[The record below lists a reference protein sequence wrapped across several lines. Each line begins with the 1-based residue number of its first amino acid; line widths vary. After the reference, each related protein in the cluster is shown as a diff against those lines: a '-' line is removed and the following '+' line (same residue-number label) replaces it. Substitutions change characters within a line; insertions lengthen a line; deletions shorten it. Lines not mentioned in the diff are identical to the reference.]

1 MPYDHRIPTGSSPLA
16 VSRRALLGRL
26 ALGGLALGTTL
37 LPWRTAPAQTGAAP
51 SGPLVRQPPQGE
63 FVIRGGY
70 VLTMEPGAA
79 DLPRGDVHVRD
90 GTIVEIGENLAA
102 PGAEAIDGAGFIVS
116 PGLVDTH
123 WHMWTSLMRNMAD
136 SVPGNGYFQ
145 VVTRTGSA
153 FLPEHMYAGTLLSAA
168 EAINAGI
175 TTVHDWCHNI
185 RSPEHA
191 RSDVQALKDAG
202 IRGRFSYGPYRPLS
216 PRQPLDVADF
226 MRLHDQWQDYENG
239 GLLSLGLGWRGIQS
253 VVQEPGG
260 AAKLTPVDPAVYR
273 ADFDAARERGLPVSL
288 HANSTPG
295 DHGHIAALERL
306 GLLHEGFQVVHATH
320 ITPAEVEAMAR
331 RGAVVTL
338 SPFSEM
344 TIGYGVPPVRA
355 FLEAGV
361 TTGLSV
367 DTTPL
372 TGDADMMDI
381 MKVTHN
387 LFNGQAL
394 SEFGTTARRMLELG
408 TLEGARSLGL
418 SAITGSLAAGKRA
431 DLIMT
436 ATHVRSGGF
445 SMTPIA
451 DMAHMIV
458 HSAGPG
464 DVDTVIV
471 DGRVLK
477 RGGRLTAID
486 TSEVKRRAAAAS
498 DFVRSAAPG

>member
-1 MPYDHRIPTGSSPLA
+1 MPHDRRVFPGSHPLA
-16 VSRRALLGRL
+16 VSRRSLLGSM
-26 ALGGLALGTTL
+26 ALGGLALSAS
-37 LPWRTAPAQTGAAP
+37 LPSWRSALAGQIT
-51 SGPLVRQPPQGE
+51 RQPPPRGE

-70 VLTMEPGAA
+70 VLTMEPGVA
-79 DLPRGDVHVRD
+79 DLLQGDVHVRD
-90 GTIVEIGENLAA
+90 GVLVAVGENLAA
-102 PGAEAIDGAGFIVS
+102 PGAEVIDGAGFIVS

-123 WHMWTSLMRNMAD
+123 WHMWTSLMRNMANG
-136 SVPGNGYFQ
+136 VPGSGYFQ
-145 VVTRTGSA
+145 VVTQVGSA

-185 RSPEHA
+185 RTPEHA
-191 RSDVQALKDAG
+191 RSGLQALGDAG

-216 PRQPLDVADF
+216 PQQPLDVADF
-226 MRLHDQWQDYENG
+226 TRLHDQWAEFANG
-239 GLLSLGLGWRGIQS
+239 GLLSLGLGWRGIQT
-253 VVQEPGG
+253 VTREPGG
-260 AAKLTPVDPAVYR
+260 GSSQVPVDPAVYR

-295 DHGHIAALERL
+295 DHGHIAALDRL

-344 TIGYGVPPVRA
+344 TIGYGIPPVRA
-355 FLEAGV
+355 FLEGGV

-381 MKVTHN
+381 MKLTHN
-387 LFNGQAL
+387 LYNGQAA
-394 SEFGTTARRMLELG
+394 SEFATTARRMLELG

-418 SAITGSLAAGKRA
+418 SGVTGSLRAGKRA
-431 DLIMT
+431 DLIMI
-436 ATHVRSGGF
+436 ATGGRSDAM
-445 SMTPIA
+445 SMTPA
-451 DMAHMIV
+451 TDRAHMIV
-458 HSAGPG
+458 HSASAA
-464 DVDTVIV
+464 DIDTVVV
-471 DGRVLK
+471 DGRLLK
-477 RGGRLTAID
+477 RGGRLTSID
-486 TSEVKRRAAAAS
+486 TAELKRSAAAAS
-498 DFVRSAAPG
+498 DFVRNAAPG